1 MRIGLAAI
9 DVLNSL
15 IGWVL
20 AAMLA
25 VISVVV
31 LIQVVVRFV
40 LTAVGISISAAWTE
54 ELARYLLC
62 WMVFLG
68 AAYGCRKAQL
78 MSLDFAVSRLPGVF
92 GQVARYVALVIC
104 LGFFLLLIQVG
115 WAFMEFGRSETSP
128 VMRLSMQWI
137 YAAIPVGAAVMVLNT
152 IGLMLEA
159 WVTRSDIRSIGSEA
173 ALD

>member
-9 DVLNSL
+9 DGLNSL
-15 IGWVL
+15 VGWVL
-20 AAMLA
+20 AALLA
-25 VISVVV
+25 VISVIV
-31 LIQVVVRFV
+31 LIQVIVRFV
-40 LTAVGISISAAWTE
+40 LTAVGINISAAWTE

-78 MSLDFAVSRLPGVF
+78 MSLDFAVSRLPGAF

-104 LGFFLLLIQVG
+104 LCFFAMLIQVG
-115 WAFMEFGRSETSP
+115 LAFMEFGRSETSP
-128 VMRLSMQWI
+128 VMHLHMHWI
-137 YAAIPVGAAVMVLNT
+137 YAAIPVGAAVMIVNT

-159 WVTRSDIRSIGSEA
+159 WITRSDIRSIGSET